1 MRHWIVALMVLPIF
15 AVLAPELSSGLA
27 ARNTADWD
35 KVKRLKQGSA
45 IEVLLN
51 DGRYLRGNFEGA
63 SDAAAEIAVADRN
76 DPQAT
81 FTQEV
86 QRDNIRRMVQVR
98 VRRAPDLKR
107 WMITGAVG
115 GGLAG
120 LVGGAVAD
128 GTHGTNYHWLEGG
141 LGGALAGFF
150 VSCVALAVAD
160 GVEATKGSRRT
171 RVVYEDTSP
180 NANSQPQPVS
190 P

>member
-1 MRHWIVALMVLPIF
+1 MRHWIVALMILPIF
-15 AVLAPELSSGLA
+15 AVLAPELSSGVA

-86 QRDNIRRMVQVR
+86 QRATFVEWCRFACDGRR
-98 VRRAPDLKR
+98 
-107 WMITGAVG
+107 I
-115 GGLAG
+115 
-120 LVGGAVAD
+120 
-128 GTHGTNYHWLEGG
+128 
-141 LGGALAGFF
+141 
-150 VSCVALAVAD
+150 
-160 GVEATKGSRRT
+160 
-171 RVVYEDTSP
+171 
-180 NANSQPQPVS
+180 
-190 P
+190 